1 MRDRVPSVGLR
12 SGLVAATAMLLTT
25 TPDVHAQGDRA
36 EVRALWV
43 VRSTLSSPVHAWIDV
58 SRVASTVELP
68 LSRDHVVYRHPEW
81 LMVPRALAADLLKV
95 ARRLGAGRVIFFSY
109 DGLTGPSRGTEY
121 LSQVGRAAL
130 MH

>member
-1 MRDRVPSVGLR
+1 MRDRVPSIGLR
-12 SGLVAATAMLLTT
+12 SVLVAATAM
-25 TPDVHAQGDRA
+25 PSAG
-36 EVRALWV
+36 
-43 VRSTLSSPVHAWIDV
+43 
-58 SRVASTVELP
+58 ELP

-81 LMVPRALAADLLKV
+81 LMVPRALAEDLLKV
-95 ARRLGAGRVIFFSY
+95 AHRLGAGGVIFFSY